1 LSQDLEQVLNFLA
14 KHVPSMRVA
23 QLVEAAD
30 LSPVDFAIRLIALS
44 DEQTLVFGDFFFA
57 LRQVVGNTLRLVVM
71 LELGSV

>member
-1 LSQDLEQVLNFLA
+1 LNFLA
-14 KHVPSMRVA
+14 KHVLSMRVA